1 MKRADSTTDDT
12 VAIFN
17 YSNTMAYIGSGT
29 WTRLKHVHIVC
40 AAGAMRSTV
49 GVRYLDSIKVTS
61 WHTLFCSLQIR
72 RHSFS
77 KLKRGLIMASGGSS
91 VLDEYEWETLPDML
105 VARCYSVAA
114 YHEGRLYVFGR
125 SCVCVCVD
133 GF

>member
-1 MKRADSTTDDT
+1 M
-12 VAIFN
+12 
-17 YSNTMAYIGSGT
+17 
-29 WTRLKHVHIVC
+29 HVYIVC
-40 AAGAMRSTV
+40 AAGAMRPTV

-72 RHSFS
+72 HSFS
-77 KLKRGLIMASGGSS
+77 ELKRGLIMASGGSS

-125 SCVCVCVD
+125 SFSVCLC
-133 GF
+133 GWLLNLPPPLSFEHKFPIPTQCLRQT